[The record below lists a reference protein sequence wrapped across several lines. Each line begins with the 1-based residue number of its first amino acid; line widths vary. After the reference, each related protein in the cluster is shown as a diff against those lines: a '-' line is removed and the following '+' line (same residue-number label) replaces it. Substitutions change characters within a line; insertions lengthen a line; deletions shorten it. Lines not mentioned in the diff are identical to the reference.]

1 MFYFWYGYEFL
12 YEAYL
17 YHFIRKDNR
26 HNFSIYW
33 LLIYQ
38 IYDFESVTWFS
49 VLSFVPQWFLVVYV
63 GFKLVHKDLF
73 LTLFLQTFIFTT
85 FNKVYTMQYGLW
97 YQTLLPL
104 LLQRN
109 QVFFKKKGLI
119 VLGLYVA
126 SILMQLS

>member
-85 FNKVYTMQYGLW
+85 FNKVYTM
-97 YQTLLPL
+97 
-104 LLQRN
+104 
-109 QVFFKKKGLI
+109 
-119 VLGLYVA
+119 
-126 SILMQLS
+126 